1 MLNKT
6 DYRKVT
12 VCQNDLYTVG
22 LVTGF
27 DDDVRSNVQY
37 FNTTFIHIVQISSLA
52 SACIDQPLL
61 TFWSQIEQSW
71 MFVLITAA

>member
-37 FNTTFIHIVQISSLA
+37 FNTTFIRIVQISSLA
-52 SACIDQPLL
+52 SACIGQPPL
-61 TFWSQIEQSW
+61 TFWSHIEQSW